1 MIFRF
6 KNTSADL
13 CGQGLSNRRKDKF
26 SLQYRRYFFAF
37 FRRARSAI
45 FSAFFLCAFPRG
57 ACLALLACFAL
68 ALTRLKN
75 ANNANNACS
84 AGKKSLQGRFN
95 DGKTFPEVQI
105 AVDGI
110 DCTVNT
116 RVAYVLVVKD
126 DLQFLVY
133 FLRLT
138 ITGY

>member
-1 MIFRF
+1 M
-6 KNTSADL
+6 
-13 CGQGLSNRRKDKF
+13 
-26 SLQYRRYFFAF
+26 
-37 FRRARSAI
+37 
-45 FSAFFLCAFPRG
+45 
-57 ACLALLACFAL
+57 
-68 ALTRLKN
+68 
-75 ANNANNACS
+75 
-84 AGKKSLQGRFN
+84 QGRFN